1 MTSPRVWELYAVK
14 YGTLIERM
22 RRESFVKLDP
32 HDDGPMP
39 IDYYVW
45 VAVSPEQTIVID
57 TGFDDAEATKRS
69 RSLIRSVT
77 EGLATIGVDA
87 VSASPRPATSS
98 VAAGPFWAETT
109 DTRPDTRA

>member
-1 MTSPRVWELYAVK
+1 MTPPRIWELYAIK
-14 YGTLIERM
+14 YGTLVKRM

-57 TGFDDAEATKRS
+57 TGFDETEAAKRG

-77 EGLATIGVDA
+77 EGLATICVDA
-87 VSASPRPATSS
+87 ARVSEI
-98 VAAGPFWAETT
+98 G
-109 DTRPDTRA
+109 RAHV